1 MADVTVQHPTI
12 PAMDEAAI
20 DAVRQLTAAM
30 AELPQVPIRTQHI
43 LHAGLYARTVFVPA
57 GVIIAGVL
65 IKIPTLLIVQGDALV
80 YVGGAS
86 LRLEGYNV
94 VPAAAG
100 RRQVFVAESD
110 LHLTMLFASDAASVD
125 QAERQFTDE
134 FEQLVSRKEPTCQA

>member
-1 MADVTVQHPTI
+1 MADVTVRHPMI

-20 DAVRQLTAAM
+20 DNVRQLTAAM
-30 AELPQVPIRTQHI
+30 AELPQVPIRTQHV

-57 GVIIAGVL
+57 GVVITGVL
-65 IKIPTLLIVQGDALV
+65 IKIPTLLIVQGEALV
-80 YVGGAS
+80 YIGGAS
-86 LRLEGYNV
+86 VRLEGYNV

-110 LHLTMLFASDAASVD
+110 LRLTMLFASDAASVD

>member
-1 MADVTVQHPTI
+1 MADVTVQHPVI

-20 DAVRQLTAAM
+20 DNVRQLTAAM
-30 AELPQVPIRTQHI
+30 AELPQVPIRTEHI

-57 GVIIAGVL
+57 GVIITGVL
-65 IKIPTLLIVQGDALV
+65 IKIPTLLIVHGDALV
-80 YVGGAS
+80 YIGGAS

-100 RRQVFVAESD
+100 RRQAFVAESD

>member
-1 MADVTVQHPTI
+1 MI

-20 DAVRQLTAAM
+20 DNVRQLTAAM
-30 AELPQVPIRTQHI
+30 AELPQVPIRTQHV

-57 GVIIAGVL
+57 GVVITGVL
-65 IKIPTLLIVQGDALV
+65 IKIPTLLIVQGEALV
-80 YVGGAS
+80 YIGGAS
-86 LRLEGYNV
+86 VRLEGYNV

-110 LHLTMLFASDAASVD
+110 LRLTMLFASDAASVD

>member
-1 MADVTVQHPTI
+1 MADVTVQHPVI

-20 DAVRQLTAAM
+20 DNVRQLTAAM
-30 AELPQVPIRTQHI
+30 AELPQVPIRTEHI

-57 GVIIAGVL
+57 GVIITGVL
-65 IKIPTLLIVQGDALV
+65 IKIPTLLIVHGDAMV
-80 YVGGAS
+80 YIGGAS

>member
-1 MADVTVQHPTI
+1 MADVTVQHPVI

-20 DAVRQLTAAM
+20 DNVRQLTAAM
-30 AELPQVPIRTQHI
+30 AELPQVPIRTEHI

-57 GVIIAGVL
+57 GVIITGVL
-65 IKIPTLLIVQGDALV
+65 IKIPTLLIVHGDALV
-80 YVGGAS
+80 YIGGAS

-100 RRQVFVAESD
+100 RRQVFVADSD

>member
-1 MADVTVQHPTI
+1 MADVTVQHPVI

-20 DAVRQLTAAM
+20 DNVRQLTAAM
-30 AELPQVPIRTQHI
+30 AELPQVPIRTEHI

-57 GVIIAGVL
+57 GVIITGVL
-65 IKIPTLLIVQGDALV
+65 IKIPTLLIVHGDALV
-80 YVGGAS
+80 YIGGAS

>member
-1 MADVTVQHPTI
+1 MADVTVQHPVI

-20 DAVRQLTAAM
+20 DNVRQLTAAM
-30 AELPQVPIRTQHI
+30 AELPQVPIPTEHI

-57 GVIIAGVL
+57 GVIITGVL
-65 IKIPTLLIVQGDALV
+65 IKIPTLLIVHGDALV
-80 YVGGAS
+80 YIGGAS

-100 RRQVFVAESD
+100 RRQAFVAESD

>member
-1 MADVTVQHPTI
+1 MADVTVQHPVI

-20 DAVRQLTAAM
+20 DNVRQLTAAM
-30 AELPQVPIRTQHI
+30 AELPQVPIRTEHI

-57 GVIIAGVL
+57 GVIITGVL
-65 IKIPTLLIVQGDALV
+65 IKIPTLLIVHGDALV
-80 YVGGAS
+80 YIGGAS

-134 FEQLVSRKEPTCQA
+134 FEQLISRKEPTCQA

>member
-1 MADVTVQHPTI
+1 MADVTVQHPVI

-20 DAVRQLTAAM
+20 DNVRQLTAAM
-30 AELPQVPIRTQHI
+30 AELPQVPIRTEHI

-57 GVIIAGVL
+57 GVIITGVL
-65 IKIPTLLIVQGDALV
+65 IKIPTLLIVQGEALV
-80 YVGGAS
+80 YIGGAS
-86 LRLEGYNV
+86 VRLEGYNV

-110 LHLTMLFASDAASVD
+110 LRLTMLFASDAASVD

>member
-1 MADVTVQHPTI
+1 M
-12 PAMDEAAI
+12 PAC
-20 DAVRQLTAAM
+20 T
-30 AELPQVPIRTQHI
+30 
-43 LHAGLYARTVFVPA
+43 RTVFVPA
-57 GVIIAGVL
+57 GVIITGVL
-65 IKIPTLLIVQGDALV
+65 IKIPTLLIVHGDALV
-80 YVGGAS
+80 YIGGAS

-100 RRQVFVAESD
+100 RRQAFVAESD